1 MFVRLLSKDNSVAL
15 AYLSAQRRTSE
26 HEEDHKINNILGL
39 FKAVCCAAQKTSG
52 RMDALAEDLG
62 TNVTVLYDLFG
73 D

>member
-1 MFVRLLSKDNSVAL
+1 MSVRLLSKDNSVAL
-15 AYLSAQRRTSE
+15 AYLSSPTPHQRTRRRSQ
-26 HEEDHKINNILGL
+26 DHNIFDL
-39 FKAVCCAAQKTSG
+39 FKAVCAAAQKTSG